1 MCLLDLSAHE
11 WNQSVSATAT
21 ETHVKSPDFALHLHV
36 VVEAGIFPPPMMYLC
51 FYCHSLPFV
60 TLSAKKRNVNSSW
73 HFTIILCSI
82 RL

>member
-36 VVEAGIFPPPMMYLC
+36 VVEAGIFSPTHDVSLLLLSFSSLC
-51 FYCHSLPFV
+51 DSV
-60 TLSAKKRNVNSSW
+60 RKKKE
-73 HFTIILCSI
+73 CK
-82 RL
+82 